1 MRNESGRGIRGL
13 VILIMVAFFVC
24 GGSIYLGDVTL
35 SHQVIVLSLV
45 CLASYVIYE
54 FVIVKLLYRKV
65 HSYRIRAAPDS
76 LDLRKQVWG
85 DIALF
90 ERRAGMVVLVVLLV
104 FVGSIIKG
112 FTGIIVSLLVALAII
127 VYARRI
133 RII

>member
-1 MRNESGRGIRGL
+1 MRRESGRGIRGL
-13 VILIMVAFFVC
+13 VILIMVAFLVC
-24 GGSIYLGDVTL
+24 GGSIYLGNVTL
-35 SHQVIVLSLV
+35 SHQVIALSLV

-65 HSYRIRAAPDS
+65 HLYRMRAAPDS

-90 ERRAGMVVLVVLLV
+90 ERRAGMVVLVILLV

-112 FTGIIVSLLVALAII
+112 FAGITVSLLVALAI
-127 VYARRI
+127 VLYARRI